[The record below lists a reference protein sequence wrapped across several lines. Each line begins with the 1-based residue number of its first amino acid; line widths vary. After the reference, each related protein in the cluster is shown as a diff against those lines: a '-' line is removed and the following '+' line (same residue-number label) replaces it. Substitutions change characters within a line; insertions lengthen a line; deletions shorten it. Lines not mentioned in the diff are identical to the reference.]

1 MRTIRLWIFIMA
13 ISSSP
18 LFAQNL
24 EGEIT
29 YEKVMRWTAIYSR
42 LTFLSNEEKGRIE
55 QTWGKDDESKTKM
68 VLYFNEKQSCYT
80 YPKVIENEHGWSW
93 SERDYKIYRN
103 FEKET
108 KTDVIGMLGKTYIVE
123 DSLRIPT
130 WKVMNKIK
138 EIAGHMCM
146 MAVTEDTVKGQK
158 IAAWFANDLPVSG
171 GPELYAGLPGMIL
184 ELDVNDGDMV
194 VTAIDIKMKPVAA
207 EDINVPKKLKGRKI
221 NDKQYATLVSDHI
234 QDSVKARRAPFW
246 AMPY

>member
-1 MRTIRLWIFIMA
+1 MMA
-13 ISSSP
+13 ITSAP
-18 LFAQNL
+18 LFAQQL

-55 QTWGKDDESKTKM
+55 QTWGKDDESKSKM
-68 VLYFNEKQSCYT
+68 TLYFNEKQSCYT
-80 YPKVIENEHGWSW
+80 YPKVVENEHGWSW
-93 SERDYKIYRN
+93 SERDYKIYRD

-123 DSLRIPT
+123 DSLRKPT

-146 MAVTEDTVKGQK
+146 MAVTEDTLKGQK

-171 GPELYAGLPGMIL
+171 GPELYSGLPGMIL

-207 EDINVPKKLKGRKI
+207 EDISLPKKLKGRKI
-221 NDKQYATLVSDHI
+221 NDKQYGALVSAHI
-234 QDSVKARRAPFW
+234 QDSIKARRAPFW

>member
-1 MRTIRLWIFIMA
+1 MA